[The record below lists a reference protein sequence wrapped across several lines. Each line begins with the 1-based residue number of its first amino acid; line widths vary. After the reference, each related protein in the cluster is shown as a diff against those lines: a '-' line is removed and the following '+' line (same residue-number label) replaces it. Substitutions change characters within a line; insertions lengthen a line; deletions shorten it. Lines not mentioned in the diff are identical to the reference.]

1 MLSRLLSS
9 AWLRATLLVVVLA
22 FCGYGIHIEWPQMR
36 TALDRLDWYSVVA
49 SALAAMAGSTCMML
63 AWRTFLADLGSRLP
77 IPVTARASFLGQL
90 GKYIPG
96 GVWSVAAQVE
106 LAHDYGAPRRRSTTS
121 VLVNLTVMVGI
132 GLAIAAVLLPLTA
145 GGAAGRYLWFLA
157 LIPVIA
163 ICLYPPVLTRL
174 VNTALRLVRQQPLD
188 QAPSLPGLAKASAW
202 TALGWLFMGA
212 QAWLVLADLVPDS
225 GRLAV
230 LAVGAF
236 ALACCIG
243 YMTVVVPSGI
253 GAREVVFITAVA
265 TLVPHGPATA
275 AAIVIRLTSTVSD
288 LTMACLAIF
297 LGRFAC
303 RALPA
308 KQAKQASVP
317 SPPEMPEA
325 TAPADVAVD

>member
-1 MLSRLLSS
+1 MLSRLRSS
-9 AWLRATLLVVVLA
+9 PLIRATLLVIVLA
-22 FCGYGIHIEWPQMR
+22 FCGYGIHVEWPQMR
-36 TALDRLDWYSVVA
+36 TALDHLDWYSVTA

-77 IPVTARASFLGQL
+77 LPVAARASFLGQL

-96 GVWSVAAQVE
+96 GVWSIAAQVE
-106 LAHDYGAPRRRSTTS
+106 LTHDYGVPRRRSTTS
-121 VLVNLTVMVGI
+121 VLVTLTVMVGI

-163 ICLYPPVLTRL
+163 VCLYPPVLTRL
-174 VNTALRLVRQQPLD
+174 VNTGLRLVRQQQLD
-188 QAPSLPGLAKASAW
+188 QAPSLPGLARASSWA
-202 TALGWLFMGA
+202 ALGWLFMGA
-212 QAWLVLADLVPDS
+212 QAWLVLADLAPDS

-236 ALACCIG
+236 ALACCVG

-253 GAREVVFITAVA
+253 GAREVIFITAVA

-275 AAIVIRLTSTVSD
+275 AAVVIRLTSTVSD
-288 LTMACLAIF
+288 LTLGCLAI
-297 LGRFAC
+297 LGGRLAR
-303 RALPA
+303 RAMPA
-308 KQAKQASVP
+308 RAASASP
-317 SPPEMPEA
+317 AAPPPEIPEA
-325 TAPADVAVD
+325 AAPADVAVD